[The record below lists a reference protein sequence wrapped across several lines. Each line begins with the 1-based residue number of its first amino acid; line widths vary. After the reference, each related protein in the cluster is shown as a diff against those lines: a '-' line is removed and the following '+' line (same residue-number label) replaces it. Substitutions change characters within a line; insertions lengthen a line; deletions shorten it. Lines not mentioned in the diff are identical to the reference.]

1 MIKQI
6 TSADNPLIKKVAQLA
21 SPKGRTEYNQFIA
34 EGLRTC
40 KALLESPLILDT
52 LFVTDDTLEQA
63 RALVPEDR
71 LMLVSSHIMD
81 KIASTK
87 TPSGFLAV
95 FEIPRAQIPATIK
108 PGLVLYDVSDP
119 GNMGTLIRS
128 AIAFDC
134 PQIILINGVDPYNP
148 KVVQASAGTIGQAA
162 LIFMTWK
169 QLLDHKNRP
178 QIQALVPTGGQPLDR
193 TSKDALLL
201 VGGEAHGIPAEQLKQ
216 CDRRTTLVMPGPAE
230 SLNAAIAGSIALY
243 LSVNS

>member
-21 SPKGRTEYNQFIA
+21 SSKGRAEYNQFIA

-40 KALLESPLILDT
+40 KTLLASPLILDT
-52 LFVTDDTLEQA
+52 LFVTDDTLAQA

-71 LMLVSSHIMD
+71 LMLVSTHIMD

-87 TPSGFLAV
+87 TPSGFLGV
-95 FEIPRAQIPATIK
+95 FAIPRAQIPATIK
-108 PGLVLYDVSDP
+108 PGLVLHDISDP

-128 AIAFDC
+128 AIAFDR
-134 PQIILINGVDPYNP
+134 PQIILVNGVDPYNP
-148 KVVQASAGTIGQAA
+148 KVVQASAGTLGQAA
-162 LIFMTWK
+162 LIFMTWEELIK
-169 QLLDHKNRP
+169 HKNRP
-178 QIQALVPTGGQPLDR
+178 HIHALVPTGGQKLDR
-193 TSKDALLL
+193 TSKETLLL

-216 CDRRTTLVMPGPAE
+216 CDRLTTLVMPGPAE

-243 LSVNS
+243 MSVSN